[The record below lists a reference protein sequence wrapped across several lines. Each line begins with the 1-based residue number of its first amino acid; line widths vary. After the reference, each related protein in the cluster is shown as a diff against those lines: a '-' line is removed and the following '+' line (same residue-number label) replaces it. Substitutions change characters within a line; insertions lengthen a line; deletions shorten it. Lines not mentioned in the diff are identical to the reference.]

1 MSIDNYA
8 KSLLTEITG
17 PGEEVLGIDD
27 GSRTET
33 EIEADRAEAESDLA
47 EAMRITNSAIRRV
60 HKLGLSVEASILTL
74 HSPGGPVPQVNF
86 GTSPNEIGKVGARS
100 R

>member
-1 MSIDNYA
+1 MEEQKN
-8 KSLLTEITG
+8 TE
-17 PGEEVLGIDD
+17 EE
-27 GSRTET
+27 
-33 EIEADRAEAESDLA
+33 RAEAESDLA

-86 GTSPNEIGKVGARS
+86 GTSEIGNVGARS

>member
-1 MSIDNYA
+1 MSLDNYA

-27 GSRTET
+27 GSRTEET
-33 EIEADRAEAESDLA
+33 EIKADRAEAESDLA

-60 HKLGLSVEASILTL
+60 HKLGLTVEASFLTL
-74 HSPGGPVPQVNF
+74 HSPGGQVPQVNF
-86 GTSPNEIGKVGARS
+86 GTVRS
-100 R
+100 LINDDPSS